1 MTNVAEFEK
10 KPESEEEETRDKESE
25 KPNRGTERQDAITGN
40 LEITF
45 RGEYNLKVSPAN
57 VADIEQ
63 ILGNVL
69 KSEAEQDQKWMDA
82 VHKKINKTDGFTKSD
97 EEATEDIEAAEQP
110 NDQIVV
116 EDNHRVRDLFLNLVN
131 QMDVWPRASQKKIRK
146 LTDSG
151 SKYVATEFITS
162 FNSSEQN
169 SIADNVPDHWA
180 NEQDC
185 YVVSDATAQEIIE
198 TFDGINDKAR
208 YGYQLAG
215 EKEDVMILN
224 LNGIKTAF
232 IIDGG
237 HLHENKEEISELPPI
252 A

>member
-116 EDNHRVRDLFLNLVN
+116 EDNHRVRDLFLNLVRYSWSFF
-131 QMDVWPRASQKKIRK
+131 VSIRSQAERIIF
-146 LTDSG
+146 LNSLIPPAFSG
-151 SKYVATEFITS
+151 
-162 FNSSEQN
+162 
-169 SIADNVPDHWA
+169 H
-180 NEQDC
+180 
-185 YVVSDATAQEIIE
+185 
-198 TFDGINDKAR
+198 
-208 YGYQLAG
+208 
-215 EKEDVMILN
+215 
-224 LNGIKTAF
+224 
-232 IIDGG
+232 
-237 HLHENKEEISELPPI
+237 
-252 A
+252 